1 MRRIR
6 WKKIRGRRNKA
17 KRNVKVSDITADG
30 FWIETYKEKYYISRK
45 DFPWFLDATDEE
57 ILDVSICLDDPDHG
71 DILICGASNLN
82 VDLFTKD
89 IADPSWVRNRKN
101 QNIIVRGVK
110 RPDLLMI
117 YRKLQGME
125 S

>member
-1 MRRIR
+1 MRYRS
-6 WKKIRGRRNKA
+6 KKLRGRRNKA
-17 KRNVKVSDITADG
+17 KRNVKVYDITAEG
-30 FWIETYKEKYYISRK
+30 FWVETYKEKYYIARK

-71 DILICGASNLN
+71 DILTWGASGLN
-82 VDLFTKD
+82 TDLFTKD

-101 QNIIVRGVK
+101 KFFVVRGVK
-110 RPDLLMI
+110 RPDLYSM
-117 YRKLQGME
+117 YRKLQGMD